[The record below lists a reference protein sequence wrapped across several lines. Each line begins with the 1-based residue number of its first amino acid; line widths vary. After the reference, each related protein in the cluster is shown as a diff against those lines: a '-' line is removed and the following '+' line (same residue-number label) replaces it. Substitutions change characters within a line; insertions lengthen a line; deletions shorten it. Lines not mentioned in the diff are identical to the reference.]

1 MPPNGMR
8 LRQKRAWRGAAN
20 RPKSCCRRFRKG
32 GESPRFCPLDALLGR
47 LYDRGEATPIK
58 ARSGPLMA
66 GMNLCQQTAPIFHN
80 DCELPAWRAAQLRRL
95 ARQASLNMPRKL
107 ETLTNLIKARLRE
120 GRQPNGLHKRRFAED
135 QLSKRDQNF
144 ERTKPV

>member
-8 LRQKRAWRGAAN
+8 LRQKRLGGDWPIGRKGVAAD
-20 RPKSCCRRFRKG
+20 SRKG
-32 GESPRFCPLDALLGR
+32 GANPRFCPLDALLGR

-95 ARQASLNMPRKL
+95 ARQEPGMR
-107 ETLTNLIKARLRE
+107 I
-120 GRQPNGLHKRRFAED
+120 
-135 QLSKRDQNF
+135 
-144 ERTKPV
+144 